1 MPRGSN
7 WRVLIGPFASDAER
21 MQAAGVIRSAIGS
34 DVVNAAP

>member
-21 MQAAGVIRSAIGS
+21 MQAADAIRSTGS